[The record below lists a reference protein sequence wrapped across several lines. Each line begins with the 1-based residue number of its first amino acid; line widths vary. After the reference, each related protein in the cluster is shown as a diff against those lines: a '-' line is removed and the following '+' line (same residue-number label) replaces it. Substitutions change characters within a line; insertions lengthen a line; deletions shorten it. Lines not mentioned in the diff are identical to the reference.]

1 LSLRIW
7 WITLFHTN
15 WIHWNLKEIQ
25 NSKRNKILSTPFS
38 IEGGNIIENKIES
51 VSKIIGSQKL
61 NEIFLENP
69 KNVTDQKSSNDFQ
82 ISRH

>member
-1 LSLRIW
+1 MRNIFLWS
-7 WITLFHTN
+7 N
-15 WIHWNLKEIQ
+15 NLKLACVYDFIATDSINYDQ
-25 NSKRNKILSTPFS
+25 MNNSF
-38 IEGGNIIENKIES
+38 IENKIETI
-51 VSKIIGSQKL
+51 SKIIGSQKL

>member
-1 LSLRIW
+1 MLEQKIRSLI
-7 WITLFHTN
+7 FVF
-15 WIHWNLKEIQ
+15 
-25 NSKRNKILSTPFS
+25 STDCLAL
-38 IEGGNIIENKIES
+38 
-51 VSKIIGSQKL
+51 KL